1 LVSLRN
7 LRGKALRWSGDEAVL
22 KVGAG
27 IPLSEVVGLAV
38 DEALTGMEFCA
49 GIPGSVGGGLKMNAG
64 AFGREMK
71 DVVVAIAL
79 VNGSG
84 IKSIAREEL
93 TFTYRNLDL
102 PRDAVVIGAEF
113 SLHRRPGSGCG
124 RGSRKS
130 WRYGSPGI
138 RFSTVA
144 PVPSSRTRRQHRQ
157 ES

>member
-1 LVSLRN
+1 

-71 DVVVAIAL
+71 DVVV
-79 VNGSG
+79 
-84 IKSIAREEL
+84 R
-93 TFTYRNLDL
+93 
-102 PRDAVVIGAEF
+102 
-113 SLHRRPGSGCG
+113 
-124 RGSRKS
+124 
-130 WRYGSPGI
+130 SPW
-138 RFSTVA
+138 
-144 PVPSSRTRRQHRQ
+144 
-157 ES
+157 